1 MLWAYGSYIGGRLLV
16 LVSTAILA
24 RLLTPS
30 DFGLVALA
38 LTFMAFLDT
47 VKDLGLTQALIGAGS
62 EEAEERTQTVFV
74 WTVALGTVLAI
85 VAAACG
91 PLAADFFGHESLT
104 AIVPV
109 LAINFFVQALGATH
123 DSLARKELDYRTRT
137 ISDMGDV
144 VIRGV
149 TGIVLA
155 LLGFGAWALVIG
167 YLVGS
172 IIRTAVLWAKIPWR
186 PQRRFSR
193 AHLRDLVG
201 FGGVLTLVD
210 VAAAIGHNMDYLF
223 VGRVLGSAQL
233 GLYTIGFRLP
243 ELIIINLAIVAGDVL
258 FPAYAALDPGRLRE
272 GFLVSL
278 RYIGLIV
285 FPMAAVLVVLARPVV
300 LVLFGD
306 QWEPSIATMQI
317 LSVYAVLATLN
328 IPAGV
333 IYKVTRR
340 ARILVVCAI
349 PALVALFA
357 SLYFTTPHGIRA
369 VGLTLV
375 AVALPQS
382 VIMLMIAARV
392 LDVRV
397 RQIFRTLAPP
407 LAIALGMS
415 ACMLPAER
423 LIDTPLIALIVGG
436 LCGAV
441 AAAVLLWLFA
451 RDVLLRLR
459 DLAFPDRVAP
469 PVGAAS

>member
-1 MLWAYGSYIGGRLLV
+1 MTGPSIGTRTIRGMLWAYGSYIGGRLLV

-193 AHLRDLVG
+193 AHL
-201 FGGVLTLVD
+201 
-210 VAAAIGHNMDYLF
+210 
-223 VGRVLGSAQL
+223 
-233 GLYTIGFRLP
+233 
-243 ELIIINLAIVAGDVL
+243 
-258 FPAYAALDPGRLRE
+258 
-272 GFLVSL
+272 
-278 RYIGLIV
+278 
-285 FPMAAVLVVLARPVV
+285 
-300 LVLFGD
+300 
-306 QWEPSIATMQI
+306 
-317 LSVYAVLATLN
+317 
-328 IPAGV
+328 
-333 IYKVTRR
+333 
-340 ARILVVCAI
+340 
-349 PALVALFA
+349 
-357 SLYFTTPHGIRA
+357 
-369 VGLTLV
+369 
-375 AVALPQS
+375 
-382 VIMLMIAARV
+382 
-392 LDVRV
+392 
-397 RQIFRTLAPP
+397 
-407 LAIALGMS
+407 
-415 ACMLPAER
+415 
-423 LIDTPLIALIVGG
+423 
-436 LCGAV
+436 
-441 AAAVLLWLFA
+441 
-451 RDVLLRLR
+451 
-459 DLAFPDRVAP
+459 
-469 PVGAAS
+469 